1 VTPTLRCLVVEDEPE
16 ARANLV
22 AYLRRD
28 PGVDIVGVAA
38 DGLEAVQRI
47 DELRPD
53 LVLLDVQLPELDGVA
68 VLRRIASRPEVIF
81 TTAYESYAV
90 TAFEL
95 GALDYLVKP
104 FGSERLLAA
113 LQRVR
118 NRMAPGGAAS
128 SAVERALAT
137 ARPPLTRLFA
147 RKGPRIVP
155 IAVADVVRLEACEE
169 YARVHT
175 REESFLLHVA
185 LKDLLAQLDPARFEQ
200 IHRSHIISLDAIDHM
215 RPIDDRRL
223 QVTLSDGTTLVASR
237 SGSERLRRLVR

>member
-1 VTPTLRCLVVEDEPE
+1 VTPKLRCVVVEDEPE

-22 AYLRRD
+22 SYLRRD
-28 PGVDIVGVAA
+28 SGVEIVGEAA
-38 DGLEAVQRI
+38 DGPDAVERI
-47 DELRPD
+47 DSLLPD
-53 LVLLDVQLPELDGVA
+53 LVVLDVQIPDLDGVA

-104 FGSERLLAA
+104 FGAERLLAA

-118 NRMAPGGAAS
+118 SRVAPAGGAP

-137 ARPPLTRLFA
+137 AAPPLTRLFA
-147 RKGPRIVP
+147 RKGARIVP
-155 IAVADVVRLEACEE
+155 IAAGDIVRVEACEE
-169 YARVHT
+169 YSRVHA
-175 REESFLLHVA
+175 RGDSFLVHVA
-185 LKDLLAQLDPARFEQ
+185 LKDLLGQLDPDRFEQ
-200 IHRSHIISLDAIDHM
+200 IHRSHIVSLDAIDHM
-215 RPIDDRRL
+215 RSVDDRRL
-223 QVTLSDGTTLVASR
+223 LVTLRDGTSIVASR

>member
-1 VTPTLRCLVVEDEPE
+1 MSSTLRCVIVEDEPE
-16 ARANLV
+16 ARANLA
-22 AYLRRD
+22 AYLRLD
-28 PGVDIVGVAA
+28 PGVDIVGEAA
-38 DGLEAVQRI
+38 DGLAAVAAI
-47 DELRPD
+47 DELLPD
-53 LVLLDVQLPELDGVA
+53 LVLLDVQMPELDGVA
-68 VLRRIASRPEVIF
+68 VLRRIAGRPEVIF

-104 FGSERLLAA
+104 FGSDRLLAA

-118 NRMAPGGAAS
+118 QRMAPAPGAP

-137 ARPPLTRLFA
+137 SRPPLTRLFA

-155 IAVADVVRLEACEE
+155 IAVAEVVRVEACEE

-175 REESFLLHVA
+175 REESFLLHVT
-185 LKDLLAQLDPARFEQ
+185 LRDLLAQLDPDRFEQ
-200 IHRSHIISLDAIDHM
+200 IHRSHIISLDAVDHM

-223 QVTLSDGTTLVASR
+223 QVTLSDGTSIVASR

>member
-1 VTPTLRCLVVEDEPE
+1 MTPKLRCVVVEDEPE

-22 AYLRRD
+22 SYLRRD
-28 PGVDIVGVAA
+28 SGVEIVGEAA
-38 DGLEAVQRI
+38 DGPDAVERI
-47 DELRPD
+47 DSLLPD
-53 LVLLDVQLPELDGVA
+53 LVVLDVQIPDLDGVA

-104 FGSERLLAA
+104 FGAERLLAA

-118 NRMAPGGAAS
+118 SRVAPAGGAP

-137 ARPPLTRLFA
+137 AAPPLTRLFA
-147 RKGPRIVP
+147 RKGARIVP
-155 IAVADVVRLEACEE
+155 IAAGDIVRVEACEE
-169 YARVHT
+169 YSRVHA
-175 REESFLLHVA
+175 RGDSFLVHVA
-185 LKDLLAQLDPARFEQ
+185 LKDLLGQLDPDRFEQ
-200 IHRSHIISLDAIDHM
+200 IHRSHIVSLDAIDHM
-215 RPIDDRRL
+215 RSVDDRRL
-223 QVTLSDGTTLVASR
+223 LVTLRDGTSIVASR

>member
-1 VTPTLRCLVVEDEPE
+1 MTPGLRCLVVEDEPE

-28 PGVDIVGVAA
+28 PAVEIVGVAA
-38 DGLEAVQRI
+38 EGREAVRKI
-47 DELRPD
+47 DELLPD

-81 TTAYESYAV
+81 TTAYEHYAV

-104 FGSERLLAA
+104 FGAERLLAA
-113 LQRVR
+113 LERVR
-118 NRMAPGGAAS
+118 SRMVPGVVAP

-137 ARPPLTRLFA
+137 AKPPLTRLFA

-155 IAVADVVRLEACEE
+155 IAVADVVRIEACEE
-169 YARVHT
+169 YARLYT
-175 REESFLLHVA
+175 REESFLVHVA
-185 LKDLLAQLDPARFEQ
+185 LKDLLAQLDSGRFEQ

-215 RPIDDRRL
+215 RPVDDRRL
-223 QVTLSDGTTLVASR
+223 LVTLRDGTSIVASR